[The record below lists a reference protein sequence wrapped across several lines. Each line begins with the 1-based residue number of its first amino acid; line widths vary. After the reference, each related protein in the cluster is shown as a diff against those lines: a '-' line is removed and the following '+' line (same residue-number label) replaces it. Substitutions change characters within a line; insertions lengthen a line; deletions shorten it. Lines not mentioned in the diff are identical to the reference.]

1 MSKPAPSLKS
11 YEYRRDGRIWSK
23 RKKKDVPIDES
34 RFGQPCI
41 HFFVNRR
48 IQMRLLDELIWEHFN
63 HMEVPYQHELRH
75 IDGDDWNCS
84 LDNLELVDLREEFTP
99 IKEWPVFGVNRNAE
113 VINFTTNHR
122 IATRFR
128 EDRDQMVVSFRA
140 GGQTRTMLLQTVV
153 WRAFNGEIPD
163 GHYIGYKDGDKENC
177 ALDNLELRRNVEKPV
192 KPRRSRWEP
201 DENGF
206 MPIDYYINMKDGV
219 KGAVESG
226 IPQHCRVVL

>member
-1 MSKPAPSLKS
+1 VSKAVPSTKS
-11 YEYRRDGRIWSK
+11 YTYFREGRIWSK
-23 RKKKDVPIDES
+23 RKKKDVPVDES
-34 RFGQPCI
+34 RFGEPCI
-41 HFFVNRR
+41 HFFVDRR

-63 HMEVPYQHELRH
+63 HTEIPYQHELRH

-84 LDNLELVDLREEFTP
+84 LDNLELVDLREEFVP
-99 IKEWPVFGVNRNAE
+99 IKRWPVFGVSRNAE

-122 IATRFR
+122 ITTRFR
-128 EDRDQMVVSFRA
+128 EDRGQMVVSFRA
-140 GGQTRTMLLQTVV
+140 GGQTRTMLLNTVV
-153 WRAFNGEIPD
+153 WEAFNGEIPG
-163 GHYIGYKDGDKENC
+163 GHYIGYKNEDKENC
-177 ALDNLELRRNVEKPV
+177 SLDNLELRKKAEQVK
-192 KPRRSRWEP
+192 KPRRSRWDP

>member
-1 MSKPAPSLKS
+1 MSKAVPSTKS
-11 YEYRRDGRIWSK
+11 YRYFREGRIWSK

-34 RFGQPCI
+34 RFGEPCI
-41 HFFVNRR
+41 HFFVDRR

-63 HMEVPYQHELRH
+63 HMEIPYRHELRH

-84 LDNLELVDLREEFTP
+84 LDNLELVDLREEFVP
-99 IKEWPVFGVNRNAE
+99 IERWPVFGVSRNAE

-128 EDRDQMVVSFRA
+128 EDRGQMVVSFRA
-140 GGQTRTMLLQTVV
+140 EGQTRTLLLQTVV
-153 WRAFNGEIPD
+153 WEAFNGEIPD
-163 GHYIGYKDGDKENC
+163 NHYIGYKDEDKENC
-177 ALDNLELRRNVEKPV
+177 SLDNLELRKKEEQVK
-192 KPRRSRWEP
+192 KPRRSRWDP

>member
-1 MSKPAPSLKS
+1 MSKAVPSTKS
-11 YEYRRDGRIWSK
+11 YRYFREGRIWSK
-23 RKKKDVPIDES
+23 RKKKDVPINES
-34 RFGQPCI
+34 RFGEPCI
-41 HFFVNRR
+41 HFFVDRR

-63 HMEVPYQHELRH
+63 NAEIPEYHKLHH

-84 LDNLELVDLREEFTP
+84 LDNLELVDLREEFVP
-99 IKEWPVFGVNRNAE
+99 IERWPVFGVSKDAE

-128 EDRDQMVVSFRA
+128 EDRGQMVVSFRA
-140 GGQTRTMLLQTVV
+140 EGQTRTMLLNTVV
-153 WRAFNGEIPD
+153 WEAFNGEIPGD
-163 GHYIGYKDGDKENC
+163 HYIGYKDNNKENC
-177 ALDNLELRRNVEKPV
+177 VLDNLELKKKAEQVK
-192 KPRRSRWEP
+192 KPRRSRWDP

-206 MPIDYYINMKDGV
+206 MPIEYYINMKDGV

>member
-1 MSKPAPSLKS
+1 MSKAVPSTKS
-11 YEYRRDGRIWSK
+11 YRYFREGRIWSK

-41 HFFVNRR
+41 HFFVDRR

-63 HMEVPYQHELRH
+63 HMEIPYQHELRH

-84 LDNLELVDLREEFTP
+84 LDNLELVDLRDEFVP
-99 IKEWPVFGVNRNAE
+99 LRDWPDFGVNKSAE
-113 VINFTTNHR
+113 IVNFTTGNR

-128 EDRDQMVVSFRA
+128 EDRDQMVISFRA
-140 GGQTRTMLLQTVV
+140 EGQTRTLLLSTTV
-153 WRAFNGEIPD
+153 WRAYRGEIPD
-163 GHYIGYKDGDKENC
+163 DRHIGYKDGDKENC
-177 ALDNLELRRNVEKPV
+177 SLENLELLEGSRPY
-192 KPRRSRWEP
+192 KPRRTRWEP

-206 MPIDYYINMKDGV
+206 MPIDYYIHMKDGV

>member
-1 MSKPAPSLKS
+1 MSKAVPSTKS
-11 YEYRRDGRIWSK
+11 YTYFREGRIWSK
-23 RKKKDVPIDES
+23 RKKKDVPVDES
-34 RFGQPCI
+34 RFGEPCI
-41 HFFVNRR
+41 HFFVDRR

-63 HMEVPYQHELRH
+63 HTEIPYQHELRH

-84 LDNLELVDLREEFTP
+84 LDNLELVDLREEFVP
-99 IKEWPVFGVNRNAE
+99 IKRWPVFGVSRNAE

-122 IATRFR
+122 ITTRFR
-128 EDRDQMVVSFRA
+128 EDRGQMVVSFRA
-140 GGQTRTMLLQTVV
+140 GGQTRTMLLNTVV
-153 WRAFNGEIPD
+153 WEAFNGEIPG
-163 GHYIGYKDGDKENC
+163 GHYIGYKDEDKENC
-177 ALDNLELRRNVEKPV
+177 SLDNLELRKKAEQVK
-192 KPRRSRWEP
+192 KPRRSRWDP

>member
-1 MSKPAPSLKS
+1 MSKPAPSTKS
-11 YEYRRDGRIWSK
+11 YRYFREGRIWSK

-34 RFGQPCI
+34 RFGEPCV
-41 HFFVNRR
+41 HFFVDRR

-63 HMEVPYQHELRH
+63 HMEIPYQHELRH
-75 IDGDDWNCS
+75 IDCDGWNCS

-99 IKEWPVFGVNRNAE
+99 IERWPVFGVSRNAE

-128 EDRDQMVVSFRA
+128 EDRGQMVVSFRA
-140 GGQTRTMLLQTVV
+140 EGQTRTMLLNTVV
-153 WRAFNGEIPD
+153 WEAFNGEIPSD
-163 GHYIGYKDGDKENC
+163 HYIGYKDEDKENC
-177 ALDNLELRRNVEKPV
+177 SLDNLELRKKAERAK
-192 KPRRSRWEP
+192 KPRRSRWDP

>member
-1 MSKPAPSLKS
+1 MSKPAPSTKS
-11 YEYRRDGRIWSK
+11 YKFFREGRIWSK

-34 RFGQPCI
+34 RFGEPCI

-63 HMEVPYQHELRH
+63 HTEIPYQHELRH

-84 LDNLELVDLREEFTP
+84 LDNLELVDLREEFVP
-99 IKEWPVFGVNRNAE
+99 IERWPVFGVSRNAE
-113 VINFTTNHR
+113 VINFSTNHR

-140 GGQTRTMLLQTVV
+140 EGQTRTILLNTVV
-153 WRAFNGEIPD
+153 WEAFNGEIPGD
-163 GHYIGYKDGDKENC
+163 HYIGYKDGDKENC
-177 ALDNLELRRNVEKPV
+177 SLDNLELRKKAEQVK
-192 KPRRSRWEP
+192 KPRRSRWDP

-206 MPIDYYINMKDGV
+206 MPIEYYIYMKDGV

>member
-1 MSKPAPSLKS
+1 MSKAVPSTKS
-11 YEYRRDGRIWSK
+11 YTYFREGRIWSK
-23 RKKKDVPIDES
+23 RKKKDVPVDES
-34 RFGQPCI
+34 RFGEPCI
-41 HFFVNRR
+41 HFFVDRR

-63 HMEVPYQHELRH
+63 HTEIPYQHELRH

-84 LDNLELVDLREEFTP
+84 LDNLELVDLREEFVP
-99 IKEWPVFGVNRNAE
+99 IKRWPVFGVSRNAE

-122 IATRFR
+122 ITTRFR
-128 EDRDQMVVSFRA
+128 EDRGQMVVSFRA
-140 GGQTRTMLLQTVV
+140 GGQTRTMLLNTVV
-153 WRAFNGEIPD
+153 WEAFNGEIPG
-163 GHYIGYKDGDKENC
+163 GHYIGYKNEDKENC
-177 ALDNLELRRNVEKPV
+177 SLDNLELRKKAEQVK
-192 KPRRSRWEP
+192 KPRRSRWDP

>member
-1 MSKPAPSLKS
+1 MSKPAPSTKS
-11 YEYRRDGRIWSK
+11 YKFFREGRIWSK

-34 RFGQPCI
+34 RFGEPCI
-41 HFFVNRR
+41 RFFVDRR

-63 HMEVPYQHELRH
+63 RMEIPYQHELRH

-84 LDNLELVDLREEFTP
+84 LDNLELVDLRGEFTP
-99 IKEWPVFGVNRNAE
+99 IKRWPIFGVSRNAE

-140 GGQTRTMLLQTVV
+140 EGHTRTMLLNTIV
-153 WRAFNGEIPD
+153 WEAFNGEIPG
-163 GHYIGYKDGDKENC
+163 GHYIGYKDEDKKNC
-177 ALDNLELRRNVEKPV
+177 SLDNLELRKKAEQVK
-192 KPRRSRWEP
+192 KPRRSRWDP

>member
-1 MSKPAPSLKS
+1 MNKPAPSTKS
-11 YEYRRDGRIWSK
+11 YRYFRDGRIWSK
-23 RKKKDVPIDES
+23 RKKKDVPVDES

-41 HFFVNRR
+41 HFFVDRR

-63 HMEVPYQHELRH
+63 RTEIPPYHELRH

-84 LDNLELVDLREEFTP
+84 LDNLELVDLREEFVP
-99 IKEWPVFGVNRNAE
+99 IEKWPDFGVSRNAE
-113 VINFTTNHR
+113 VINFATNHR

-140 GGQTRTMLLQTVV
+140 EGQTRTLLLQSVV
-153 WRAFNGEIPD
+153 WRAFNSEIPD
-163 GHYIGYKDGDKENC
+163 GHHIGYKDEDKENC
-177 ALDNLELRRNVEKPV
+177 SLENLELRDGNGPV
-192 KPRRSRWEP
+192 KPRRSRWDP

>member
-1 MSKPAPSLKS
+1 MSKPVPSTKS
-11 YEYRRDGRIWSK
+11 YKFFREGRIWSK

-63 HMEVPYQHELRH
+63 HTEIPYQHELRH

-84 LDNLELVDLREEFTP
+84 LDNLELVDLRGEFVP
-99 IKEWPVFGVNRNAE
+99 IKKWPVFGVSRNAE
-113 VINFTTNHR
+113 VINFSTNHR

-128 EDRDQMVVSFRA
+128 EDRDQMVISFRA
-140 GGQTRTMLLQTVV
+140 EGQTRTMLLNTVV
-153 WRAFNGEIPD
+153 WEAFNGEIPGD
-163 GHYIGYKDGDKENC
+163 HYIVYKDENKENC
-177 ALDNLELRRNVEKPV
+177 SLDNLELRENEKKPV
-192 KPRRSRWEP
+192 KPRRSRWYP

>member
-1 MSKPAPSLKS
+1 MSKAVPSTKS
-11 YEYRRDGRIWSK
+11 YRYFREGRIWSK
-23 RKKKDVPIDES
+23 RKKKDVPVDES

-41 HFFVNRR
+41 HFFVDRR

-63 HMEVPYQHELRH
+63 HTEIPEYHDLRH
-75 IDGDDWNCS
+75 IDGDDWNCA
-84 LDNLELVDLREEFTP
+84 LDNLELVDLREEFVP
-99 IKEWPVFGVNRNAE
+99 IKEWPVFGVSKNAE
-113 VINFTTNHR
+113 VINFSTNHR

-128 EDRDQMVVSFRA
+128 EDRGQMVVSFRA
-140 GGQTRTMLLQTVV
+140 GGQTRTMVLNTVV
-153 WRAFNGEIPD
+153 WGAFNGEIPD
-163 GHYIGYKDGDKENC
+163 GHYIGYKDEDKENC
-177 ALDNLELRRNVEKPV
+177 SLDNLELRKKAEQV
-192 KPRRSRWEP
+192 KKTRRSRWDP

>member
-23 RKKKDVPIDES
+23 RKSKYISIGES
-34 RFGQPCI
+34 RYGKPCVHI
-41 HFFVNRR
+41 YVDRKIR
-48 IQMRLLDELIWEHFN
+48 MRLLGELIWEHFN
-63 HMEVPYQHELRH
+63 HAEVPPYHAIRH
-75 IDGDDWNCS
+75 IDGDDWNCA
-84 LDNLELVDLREEFTP
+84 LDNLELVDLRDEFVP
-99 IKEWPVFGVNRNAE
+99 LQDWPDFGVSKSAE
-113 VINFTTNHR
+113 IVNFTTGNR

-128 EDRDQMVVSFRA
+128 EDRDQMVISFRA
-140 GGQTRTMLLQTVV
+140 EGQTRTLILPTTV
-153 WRAFNGEIPD
+153 WRAFRGEIPD
-163 GHYIGYKDGDKENC
+163 DRHIGYKDGDKENC
-177 ALDNLELRRNVEKPV
+177 SLENLELLEGGRPY
-192 KPRRSRWEP
+192 KPRRTRWEP

>member
-1 MSKPAPSLKS
+1 MSKPVPSIKS
-11 YEYRRDGRIWSK
+11 YRYFREGRIWSK
-23 RKKKDVPIDES
+23 RKKKNVPIDES

-41 HFFVNRR
+41 HFFVDRR
-48 IQMRLLDELIWEHFN
+48 IHMRLLDELIWEHFN
-63 HMEVPYQHELRH
+63 HMEIPYQHELRH
-75 IDGDDWNCS
+75 IDGDDWNCA
-84 LDNLELVDLREEFTP
+84 LDNLELVDLREEFVP
-99 IKEWPVFGVNRNAE
+99 IKEWPVFGVSSNAE
-113 VINFTTNHR
+113 VINFSTNHR
-122 IATRFR
+122 ISTRFR

-140 GGQTRTMLLQTVV
+140 GGQTRTMLLNTVV

-163 GHYIGYKDGDKENC
+163 GHHIGYKDEDKENC
-177 ALDNLELRRNVEKPV
+177 SLDNLELRKNEEKSV
-192 KPRRSRWEP
+192 KPRRSRRDP

>member
-1 MSKPAPSLKS
+1 MSKPVPSPKS
-11 YEYRRDGRIWSK
+11 YEYFRDGRIWSK
-23 RKKKDVPIDES
+23 RKKKDVPVDES
-34 RFGQPCI
+34 RFGQPCV
-41 HFFVNRR
+41 HFFVDRR

-63 HMEVPYQHELRH
+63 RMEIPYQHELRH
-75 IDGDDWNCS
+75 IDGDDWNCA
-84 LDNLELVDLREEFTP
+84 LDNLELVDLKEEFVP
-99 IKEWPVFGVNRNAE
+99 IKEWPVFGVSNNAE

-128 EDRDQMVVSFRA
+128 KDRDQMVVSFRA
-140 GGQTRTMLLQTVV
+140 GGQTRTMLLNTVV

-163 GHYIGYKDGDKENC
+163 GHHIGYKDEDKENC
-177 ALDNLELRRNVEKPV
+177 RLDNLVLLEGGRPY
-192 KPRRSRWEP
+192 KPRRTRWEP

>member
-1 MSKPAPSLKS
+1 MSKAAPSTKS
-11 YEYRRDGRIWSK
+11 YKFFRDGRIWSK
-23 RKKKDVPIDES
+23 RKKDYVTIDES

-41 HFFVNRR
+41 HFFVDRR

-63 HMEVPYQHELRH
+63 HTEVPPYHTVRH
-75 IDGDDWNCS
+75 IDGDDWNCN
-84 LDNLELVDLREEFTP
+84 LDNLELADLRDEFVP
-99 IKEWPVFGVNRNAE
+99 LRDWPDFGVSKSAE
-113 VINFTTNHR
+113 IVNFTTGNR

-128 EDRDQMVVSFRA
+128 EDRDQMVTSFRA
-140 GGQTRTMLLQTVV
+140 EGQTRTLLLPTTV
-153 WRAFNGEIPD
+153 WRAFRGEIPD
-163 GHYIGYKDGDKENC
+163 DRHIGYKDEDKKNC
-177 ALDNLELRRNVEKPV
+177 SLENLELLEGSRPH
-192 KPRRSRWEP
+192 KPRRTRWEP

>member
-1 MSKPAPSLKS
+1 MSKAVPSTKS
-11 YEYRRDGRIWSK
+11 YRYFRDGRIWSK

-34 RFGQPCI
+34 RFGKPCI

-63 HMEVPYQHELRH
+63 RMEIPEYHELRH
-75 IDGDDWNCS
+75 IDGDDWNCA
-84 LDNLELVDLREEFTP
+84 LDNLELVDLREEFVP
-99 IKEWPVFGVNRNAE
+99 IMEWPDFGVNKDAE
-113 VINFTTNHR
+113 IINFTTGNR

-128 EDRDQMVVSFRA
+128 EDRDRMVVSFRA
-140 GGQTRTMLLQTVV
+140 DGQTRTILLPGLV
-153 WRAFNGEIPD
+153 WQAFRGDIPKD
-163 GHYIGYKDGDKENC
+163 HHLGYKDGDKTNC
-177 ALDNLELRRNVEKPV
+177 RLDNLVLLEGGRPY
-192 KPRRSRWEP
+192 KPRRTRRGQ

-219 KGAVESG
+219 KGEVESG

>member
-1 MSKPAPSLKS
+1 MSKTAPSTKS
-11 YEYRRDGRIWSK
+11 YEYHRDGRIWSK
-23 RKKKDVPIDES
+23 RKKKDVPVDES

-41 HFFVNRR
+41 HFFVDRR

-63 HMEVPYQHELRH
+63 HTEIPYQHELRH
-75 IDGDDWNCS
+75 IDGDDWNCA
-84 LDNLELVDLREEFTP
+84 LDNLELVNLRDEFVP
-99 IKEWPVFGVNRNAE
+99 LRDWPDFGVSRNAE

-140 GGQTRTMLLQTVV
+140 EGQTRTLLLPTTV
-153 WRAFNGEIPD
+153 WRAYRGEIPD
-163 GHYIGYKDGDKENC
+163 DRHIGYKDGDKENC
-177 ALDNLELRRNVEKPV
+177 SLENLELLEGSRPY
-192 KPRRSRWEP
+192 KPRRTRWEP
-201 DENGF
+201 DEDGF
-206 MPIDYYINMKDGV
+206 MPIDYYIHMKDGV

>member
-1 MSKPAPSLKS
+1 MSKPAPSTKS
-11 YEYRRDGRIWSK
+11 YRYFREGRIWSK
-23 RKKKDVPIDES
+23 RKKKDVLVDES

-41 HFFVNRR
+41 HFFVDRR

-63 HMEVPYQHELRH
+63 HTEVPPYHAIRH
-75 IDGDDWNCS
+75 IDGDDWNCA
-84 LDNLELVDLREEFTP
+84 LDNLELVDLRDEFVP
-99 IKEWPVFGVNRNAE
+99 LRDWPDFGVSKSAE
-113 VINFTTNHR
+113 IVNFTTGNR

-163 GHYIGYKDGDKENC
+163 DRHIGYKDGDKENC
-177 ALDNLELRRNVEKPV
+177 SLENLELLEGSRPY
-192 KPRRSRWEP
+192 KPRRTRWEP

>member
-1 MSKPAPSLKS
+1 MSKPVPSTKS
-11 YEYRRDGRIWSK
+11 YRYFREGRIWSK

-41 HFFVNRR
+41 HFFVDRR

-63 HMEVPYQHELRH
+63 RIEVPYQHELRH
-75 IDGDDWNCS
+75 IDGDDWNCA
-84 LDNLELVDLREEFTP
+84 LDNLELVDLREEFIP
-99 IKEWPVFGVNRNAE
+99 IKEWPVFGVSRKAE

-128 EDRDQMVVSFRA
+128 EDRDQMVISFRA
-140 GGQTRTMLLQTVV
+140 EGQTRTLLLPTTV
-153 WRAFNGEIPD
+153 WRAFRGEIPD
-163 GHYIGYKDGDKENC
+163 DRHIGYKDRDKKNC
-177 ALDNLELRRNVEKPV
+177 SLENLELLEGSRPY
-192 KPRRSRWEP
+192 KPRRTRWEP

-206 MPIDYYINMKDGV
+206 MPIDYYIHMKDGV

>member
-1 MSKPAPSLKS
+1 MSKPVPSSKS
-11 YEYRRDGRIWSK
+11 YRYFREGRIWSK

-34 RFGQPCI
+34 RFGEPCI
-41 HFFVNRR
+41 HFFVDRR

-63 HMEVPYQHELRH
+63 RTEIPEYHELRH
-75 IDGDDWNCS
+75 IDGDDWNCA
-84 LDNLELVDLREEFTP
+84 LDNLELVDLREEFTS
-99 IKEWPVFGVNRNAE
+99 IKRWPVFGVSKNAE
-113 VINFTTNHR
+113 VINFSTNHR

-128 EDRDQMVVSFRA
+128 EDRGQMVVSFRA
-140 GGQTRTMLLQTVV
+140 GGQTRTMLLNTVV
-153 WRAFNGEIPD
+153 WEAFNGEIPG
-163 GHYIGYKDGDKENC
+163 GHYIGYKDEDKENC
-177 ALDNLELRRNVEKPV
+177 SLDNLELRKKAEQVK
-192 KPRRSRWEP
+192 KPRRSRWDP

>member
-1 MSKPAPSLKS
+1 MSKAVPSTKS
-11 YEYRRDGRIWSK
+11 YRYFRDGRIWSK
-23 RKKKDVPIDES
+23 RKKKDVPVDES

-63 HMEVPYQHELRH
+63 HMEIPPYHELRH
-75 IDGDDWNCS
+75 IDGDDWNCA
-84 LDNLELVDLREEFTP
+84 LDNLELVDLREEFVP
-99 IKEWPVFGVNRNAE
+99 IEKWPDFGVSRNGE

-128 EDRDQMVVSFRA
+128 KDRDQMVVSFRA
-140 GGQTRTMLLQTVV
+140 GGQTRTMLLNSVV
-153 WRAFNGEIPD
+153 WEAFNGDVPD
-163 GHYIGYKDGDKENC
+163 RHHIGYKDGDKENC
-177 ALDNLELRRNVEKPV
+177 ALDNLELRKNEEKPV

-219 KGAVESG
+219 KGAKENG

>member
-1 MSKPAPSLKS
+1 MSKPVPSTKS
-11 YEYRRDGRIWSK
+11 YRYFREGRIWSK

-41 HFFVNRR
+41 HFFVDRR

-63 HMEVPYQHELRH
+63 HMEIPYQHELRH
-75 IDGDDWNCS
+75 IDGDDWNCA
-84 LDNLELVDLREEFTP
+84 LDNLELVDLREEFVP
-99 IKEWPVFGVNRNAE
+99 IKEWPVFGVSRNAE

-128 EDRDQMVVSFRA
+128 EDRDQMVISFRA
-140 GGQTRTMLLQTVV
+140 EGQTRTLLLPTTV
-153 WRAFNGEIPD
+153 WRAFRGEIPD
-163 GHYIGYKDGDKENC
+163 DRHIGYTDGDKKNC
-177 ALDNLELRRNVEKPV
+177 SLENLELLEGSRPY
-192 KPRRSRWEP
+192 KPRRTRWEP

>member
-1 MSKPAPSLKS
+1 MSKAAPSLKS

-34 RFGQPCI
+34 RFGKPCI
-41 HFFVNRR
+41 HFFVDRR

-63 HMEVPYQHELRH
+63 HMEIPYQHELRH
-75 IDGDDWNCS
+75 IDGDDWNCALS
-84 LDNLELVDLREEFTP
+84 NLELVDLREEFVP
-99 IKEWPVFGVNRNAE
+99 IKEWPVFGVSRNAE

-140 GGQTRTMLLQTVV
+140 EGQTRTMLLNTVV

-163 GHYIGYKDGDKENC
+163 GYHIGYKDEEKENC
-177 ALDNLELRRNVEKPV
+177 SLENLELLEGSRPI
-192 KPRRSRWEP
+192 KPRRSRWDP

-206 MPIDYYINMKDGV
+206 MPIDYYIHMKDGV

-226 IPQHCRVVL
+226 IPQHCRVIL

>member
-1 MSKPAPSLKS
+1 MSKPAPPLKS
-11 YEYRRDGRIWSK
+11 YEYRHDGRIWSK
-23 RKKKDVPIDES
+23 RKKKYVPVDES

-41 HFFVNRR
+41 RFFVDRR

-84 LDNLELVDLREEFTP
+84 LDNLELVDLREEFKP
-99 IKEWPVFGVNRNAE
+99 IKEWPVFGVNKDAE
-113 VINFTTNHR
+113 VINFSTNHR

-128 EDRDQMVVSFRA
+128 EDRDHMVISFRA
-140 GGQTRTMLLQTVV
+140 EGKTRTLLLPTTV
-153 WRAFNGEIPD
+153 WRAFRGEIPD
-163 GHYIGYKDGDKENC
+163 DRHIGYKDGDNKNC
-177 ALDNLELRRNVEKPV
+177 SLENLELLEGGRPY
-192 KPRRSRWEP
+192 KPRRTRWKP

-206 MPIDYYINMKDGV
+206 MPIDYYIHMKDGV

>member
-1 MSKPAPSLKS
+1 MSKPVPSTKS
-11 YEYRRDGRIWSK
+11 YRYFREGRIWSK

-41 HFFVNRR
+41 HFFVDRR
-48 IQMRLLDELIWEHFN
+48 IRMRLLDELIWEHFN
-63 HMEVPYQHELRH
+63 HMEIPYQHEVRH
-75 IDGDDWNCS
+75 IDGDDWNCT
-84 LDNLELVDLREEFTP
+84 LDNLELVDLREEFIP
-99 IKEWPVFGVNRNAE
+99 IKEWPVFGVNKDAE
-113 VINFTTNHR
+113 VINFSTNHR

-140 GGQTRTMLLQTVV
+140 GGQTRTVLIQTVV
-153 WRAFNGEIPD
+153 WNAFNGEIPD
-163 GHYIGYKDGDKENC
+163 GYYISYKDGDKENC
-177 ALDNLELRRNVEKPV
+177 SLDNLVLRKNEEKPL
-192 KPRRSRWEP
+192 KPRRSRWDP

>member
-1 MSKPAPSLKS
+1 MSKPVPSTKS
-11 YEYRRDGRIWSK
+11 YRYFREGRIWSK

-34 RFGQPCI
+34 RFGKPCI
-41 HFFVNRR
+41 HFFVDRR

-63 HMEVPYQHELRH
+63 HAEVPPYHAIRH
-75 IDGDDWNCS
+75 IDGDDWNCV
-84 LDNLELVDLREEFTP
+84 LDNLMLVDLRDEFVP
-99 IKEWPVFGVNRNAE
+99 LRDWPDFGVSKSAE
-113 VINFTTNHR
+113 IVNFTTGNR

-163 GHYIGYKDGDKENC
+163 GHHIGYKDGDKENC
-177 ALDNLELRRNVEKPV
+177 SLENLELLEGSRPY
-192 KPRRSRWEP
+192 KPRRTRWEP
-201 DENGF
+201 DENRF

>member
-1 MSKPAPSLKS
+1 MSKAAPSTKS
-11 YEYRRDGRIWSK
+11 YEYFREGRIWSK

-34 RFGQPCI
+34 RFGKPCI
-41 HFFVNRR
+41 HFFVDRR

-63 HMEVPYQHELRH
+63 HTEIPEYHELRH
-75 IDGDDWNCS
+75 VDGDDWNCA
-84 LDNLELVDLREEFTP
+84 LDNLELVDLREEFVP
-99 IKEWPVFGVNRNAE
+99 IERWPVFGVSRNAE
-113 VINFTTNHR
+113 IINFSTNHR

-140 GGQTRTMLLQTVV
+140 EGQTRTMLLNTVV
-153 WRAFNGEIPD
+153 WEAFNGEIPG
-163 GHYIGYKDGDKENC
+163 GHYIGYRDEDKENC
-177 ALDNLELRRNVEKPV
+177 SLDNLELRKKAEQVK
-192 KPRRSRWEP
+192 KPRRSRWDP

-206 MPIDYYINMKDGV
+206 MPIDYYISMKDGV

>member
-1 MSKPAPSLKS
+1 
-11 YEYRRDGRIWSK
+11 
-23 RKKKDVPIDES
+23 
-34 RFGQPCI
+34 
-41 HFFVNRR
+41 
-48 IQMRLLDELIWEHFN
+48 MRLLDELIWEHFN
-63 HMEVPYQHELRH
+63 HTEIPYQHELRH
-75 IDGDDWNCS
+75 IDGDDWNCA
-84 LDNLELVDLREEFTP
+84 LDNLELVDLREEFVP
-99 IKEWPVFGVNRNAE
+99 IKEWPVFGVSRNAE
-113 VINFTTNHR
+113 VINFSTNHR

-140 GGQTRTMLLQTVV
+140 EGQTRTMLLQTTV

-163 GHYIGYKDGDKENC
+163 GHYIGYKDEDKENC
-177 ALDNLELRRNVEKPV
+177 SLDNLVLRKNEGKPV
-192 KPRRSRWEP
+192 KPRRSRWDP

>member
-1 MSKPAPSLKS
+1 MSKPVPSIKS
-11 YEYRRDGRIWSK
+11 YRYFREGRIWSK

-34 RFGQPCI
+34 RFGEPCI
-41 HFFVNRR
+41 HFFVDRR
-48 IQMRLLDELIWEHFN
+48 IKMRLLDELIWEHFN
-63 HMEVPYQHELRH
+63 HMEIPYQHELRH
-75 IDGDDWNCS
+75 IDGDDWNCA
-84 LDNLELVDLREEFTP
+84 LDNLELVDLREEFVP
-99 IKEWPVFGVNRNAE
+99 IERWPGFGVSRNAE
-113 VINFTTNHR
+113 IINFTTNHR

-140 GGQTRTMLLQTVV
+140 EGQTRTMLLNTVV
-153 WRAFNGEIPD
+153 WEAFNGEISG

-177 ALDNLELRRNVEKPV
+177 SLDNLDLRKKAEQVK
-192 KPRRSRWEP
+192 KPRRSRWYP

>member
-1 MSKPAPSLKS
+1 MSKAVPSTKS
-11 YEYRRDGRIWSK
+11 YKYFREGRIWSK

-41 HFFVNRR
+41 HFFVDRR

-63 HMEVPYQHELRH
+63 RMEIPYQHELRH
-75 IDGDDWNCS
+75 IDGDDWNCA
-84 LDNLELVDLREEFTP
+84 LDNLELVDLREEFIP
-99 IKEWPVFGVNRNAE
+99 IERWPVFGVSRNAE
-113 VINFTTNHR
+113 VINFSTNHR

-128 EDRDQMVVSFRA
+128 EDRDQMVISFRA
-140 GGQTRTMLLQTVV
+140 EGQTRTLLLPTTV
-153 WRAFNGEIPD
+153 WRAFRGEIPD
-163 GHYIGYKDGDKENC
+163 DRHIGYKDGDKENC
-177 ALDNLELRRNVEKPV
+177 SLENLELLEGSRPY
-192 KPRRSRWEP
+192 KPRRTRWEP